1 MQGSFLDQRDNIFE
15 AEYVLAGILAATC
28 AHVDHSG
35 IDDHSILAVQH
46 GLSVVFN
53 DRDPN
58 QRSAAANGWG
68 FLLKS
73 SLLSYFSQGD
83 TMTIRKHFIAFLLC
97 LDSKNYT
104 RLVNKMLAA
113 ECPDPLKVRMF

>member
-1 MQGSFLDQRDNIFE
+1 M
-15 AEYVLAGILAATC
+15 
-28 AHVDHSG
+28 DHSG

-73 SLLSYFSQGD
+73 SFLSYFLPD
-83 TMTIRKHFIAFLLC
+83 DVAVIRKYFITFVLSQ
-97 LDSKNYT
+97 DSKNYT
-104 RLVNKMLAA
+104 RLVNKIILS
-113 ECPDPLKVRMF
+113 ECPDPLKLRGL